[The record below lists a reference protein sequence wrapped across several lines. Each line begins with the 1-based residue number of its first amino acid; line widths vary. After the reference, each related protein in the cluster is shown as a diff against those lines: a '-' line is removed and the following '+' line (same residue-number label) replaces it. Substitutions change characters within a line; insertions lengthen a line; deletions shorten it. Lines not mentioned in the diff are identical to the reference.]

1 VLRTPTVPSHKA
13 KTIAI
18 TRKEITE
25 MSTLTRWEPLKELED
40 LQNRLSSLLGRT
52 PVRRTDAKEEITL
65 AEWAPLADII
75 EDDKEYI
82 VKAEL
87 SEVKKEDVKVTLEKG
102 VLTISGERKFEKE
115 EKNKKYHRVER
126 AYASFVR
133 SFMLPEDADAENVKA
148 EFKDGIPTVHVSK
161 TEKAKPKEIDVA
173 VG

>member
-1 VLRTPTVPSHKA
+1 LP
-13 KTIAI
+13 
-18 TRKEITE
+18 
-25 MSTLTRWEPLKELED
+25 
-40 LQNRLSSLLGRT
+40 
-52 PVRRTDAKEEITL
+52 
-65 AEWAPLADII
+65 
-75 EDDKEYI
+75 
-82 VKAEL
+82 
-87 SEVKKEDVKVTLEKG
+87 EVKKEDVKVTLEKG

-161 TEKAKPKEIDVA
+161 TEKAKPKKIDVA